1 MLLKILMP
9 LIICTFIGL
18 KPEKHNE
25 QSFRKIILFA
35 YADDDK
41 SLKKQLEILNSDPK
55 GLAERDLKIS
65 VKIWAK
71 DTGITHQKF
80 KITKNQFAFILIGND
95 GGEKYRSFTI
105 VAKQKLYSII
115 DAMPMRR
122 YEMKKS
128 DN

>member
-1 MLLKILMP
+1 MLLQILMP

-18 KPEKHNE
+18 APEKHNE
-25 QSFRKIILFA
+25 QSFREIILFA
-35 YADDDK
+35 YADDDQ

-71 DTGITHQKF
+71 DKGITHQKF
-80 KITKNQFAFILIGND
+80 KISKNQYAFILIGKD
-95 GGEKYRSFTI
+95 GGEKYRSFNVVT
-105 VAKQKLYSII
+105 KQKLYSII

-122 YEMKKS
+122 YEMK
-128 DN
+128 NR

>member
-1 MLLKILMP
+1 MLLQILITF
-9 LIICTFIGL
+9 IISTTIGL

-25 QSFRKIILFA
+25 QNFREIILFA
-35 YADDDK
+35 YTDDDQ

-71 DTGITHQKF
+71 HKGITYQKF
-80 KITKNQFAFILIGND
+80 KISKNQYAFILIGKD
-95 GGEKYRSFTI
+95 GGEKFRSFNVVT
-105 VAKQKLYSII
+105 KQKLYSLI

-122 YEMKKS
+122 YEMK
-128 DN
+128 NR

>member
-1 MLLKILMP
+1 MLLQILMP

-25 QSFRKIILFA
+25 KNFREIILFA

-41 SLKKQLEILNSDPK
+41 SLKKQIEILNNDPK
-55 GLAERDLKIS
+55 GLAERDLKIA
-65 VKIWAK
+65 VKIWSK
-71 DTGITHQKF
+71 DKGTTHQKF
-80 KITKNQFAFILIGND
+80 KIAKNQYAFILIGKD
-95 GGEKYRSFTI
+95 GGEKYRSFSV

-115 DAMPMRR
+115 DAMPMRI
-122 YEMKKS
+122 YEMRKS